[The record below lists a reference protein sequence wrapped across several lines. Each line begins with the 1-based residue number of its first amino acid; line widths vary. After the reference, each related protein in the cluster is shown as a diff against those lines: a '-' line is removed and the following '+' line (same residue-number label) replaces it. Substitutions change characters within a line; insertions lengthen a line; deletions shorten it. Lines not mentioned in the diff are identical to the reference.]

1 MMGPQINFSYK
12 CKIVRNL
19 FTKWFWDSDTLGAE
33 ERVNFLSDPSPTP
46 GLRCKGVLVGGDAV
60 TLRPQN
66 LRTIRECL
74 DHGSRWGQCR
84 GDGLSNGA
92 EELTWP

>member
-1 MMGPQINFSYK
+1 MAAAEVRKVIGFVYIFKVRLTRFSDE
-12 CKIVRNL
+12 
-19 FTKWFWDSDTLGAE
+19 TKWFWDSDTLGAE
-33 ERVNFLSDPSPTP
+33 EKVNFLSDPSRTP

-74 DHGSRWGQCR
+74 DHGSRWGQC
-84 GDGLSNGA
+84 
-92 EELTWP
+92 